1 MRETLRQLD
10 LKITELA
17 DYLKIS
23 RPTMYKYIDSFET
36 RDYKSIDTPVLK
48 LFQYIE
54 KNKGLIGKRNVV
66 NYILTNITV
75 TNDHVQTK
83 ESALSDEV
91 ASFIQTNGS
100 EDVKSQMIKKIIET
114 KDYDKIIPYLV
125 DVQTLLSKKELT
137 EEEYAKLEPII
148 GIYAIQGISIKI
160 KKPTSG
166 GNKNG

>member
-36 RDYKSIDTPVLK
+36 RDYKSIDAPVLK

-66 NYILTNITV
+66 NYILTNIV
-75 TNDHVQTK
+75 AVDDHVQTK

-91 ASFIQTNGS
+91 ASFIRANGS
-100 EDVKSQMIKKIIET
+100 EDIKSQMIKNIIET

-125 DVQTLLSKKELT
+125 DIQALLSKKDLT

-148 GIYAIQGISIKI
+148 GIYALQGISIKI

-166 GNKNG
+166 GK